1 MAEIR
6 ESQRRLQEDLAEAKG
21 KLADI
26 HADTQ
31 AKLAEAKKNIKAVK
45 EKEWHQEHTSSCE
58 ELAFMFVA
66 DSYRGSTRHIC
77 L

>member
-1 MAEIR
+1 MEAASTHKANHGPNASAIKMAEIR

-45 EKEWHQEHTSSCE
+45 EKEWHQ
-58 ELAFMFVA
+58 
-66 DSYRGSTRHIC
+66 
-77 L
+77 

>member
-26 HADTQ
+26 HADRIWAQ
-31 AKLAEAKKNIKAVK
+31 KSMINI
-45 EKEWHQEHTSSCE
+45 
-58 ELAFMFVA
+58 
-66 DSYRGSTRHIC
+66 I
-77 L
+77 